1 MVSLTRR
8 EHCLRLEQRL
18 DTLIK
23 QIYHIL
29 IPVISKVRRIR
40 DVTFDQTRFFSLRNN
55 ILRRLVKQ
63 VEQVIELVIPTLA
76 TNANRTKGGRLGML
90 GLIK

>member
-1 MVSLTRR
+1 M
-8 EHCLRLEQRL
+8 
-18 DTLIK
+18 
-23 QIYHIL
+23 
-29 IPVISKVRRIR
+29 
-40 DVTFDQTRFFSLRNN
+40 
-55 ILRRLVKQ
+55 KQ